1 MKIHCDSDCRPCVFE
16 GGPSRDISDQF
27 EANYCPTCRKA
38 FFCDVG
44 VIQHFSTASSVSYSC
59 VDCNTPLLTKSL
71 EEISMLQ
78 ARFFLKNQSHSS
90 RLSYKQ
96 KFIPKKDLASLKSL
110 SMLYDTKSVSTYHRS
125 LIDEIRHISG
135 LSPQVISNFA
145 REYGISETI
154 ISNLS
159 GEREE
164 ILLTLASL
172 QPKFIEILY
181 AIIIGRDPSIEGGLA
196 LRFTVYSE
204 NIGDIVFIQPS
215 GALIE
220 SGPFDLIA
228 YDHQGMMIWIFC
240 MQETVDADDISKIVN
255 PILNQ
260 TLEEFKGIS
269 CIYIV
274 AQGFSWVSKQILKK
288 YHGIVIR
295 EGEKTRTIP
304 FKLWTEEKKS
314 DQRQILFK
322 SEIL

>member
-1 MKIHCDSDCRPCVFE
+1 
-16 GGPSRDISDQF
+16 
-27 EANYCPTCRKA
+27 
-38 FFCDVG
+38 
-44 VIQHFSTASSVSYSC
+44 
-59 VDCNTPLLTKSL
+59 
-71 EEISMLQ
+71 MLQ
-78 ARFFLKNQSHSS
+78 ARFSLRSQSSSS

-96 KFIPKKDLASLKSL
+96 KFAPKEQSESLKSL
-110 SMLYDTKSVSTYHRS
+110 SMLYDTKSVSNYHRS
-125 LIDEIRHISG
+125 LIDEIRHVSG

-159 GEREE
+159 GDREE

-181 AIIIGRDPSIEGGLA
+181 ATLIGRDPSIEGGLA

-215 GALIE
+215 GALVE

-240 MQETVDADDISKIVN
+240 MQGTVDADDISKIVN
-255 PILNQ
+255 PILNL
-260 TLEEFKGIS
+260 TLDDFKGIS
-269 CIYIV
+269 SIYIV
-274 AQGFSWVSKQILKK
+274 SQAFSWVSKQILRK
-288 YHGIVIR
+288 YQGIVIR

-304 FKLWTEEKKS
+304 FRLFTEVRKS
-314 DQRQILFK
+314 DQGQILFK

>member
-1 MKIHCDSDCRPCVFE
+1 
-16 GGPSRDISDQF
+16 
-27 EANYCPTCRKA
+27 
-38 FFCDVG
+38 
-44 VIQHFSTASSVSYSC
+44 
-59 VDCNTPLLTKSL
+59 
-71 EEISMLQ
+71 MLQ
-78 ARFFLKNQSHSS
+78 ARFSLKNQSHTS

-96 KFIPKKDLASLKSL
+96 KFTPKRDLESLKSL
-110 SMLYDTKSVSTYHRS
+110 SMLYDAKSVSTYHRS

-135 LSPQVISNFA
+135 LTPQIISNFA
-145 REYGISETI
+145 REFGIGETI
-154 ISNLS
+154 ILNLS
-159 GEREE
+159 GGREE

-181 AIIIGRDPSIEGGLA
+181 AILIGRDPSIEGGIA

-215 GALIE
+215 GALVE

-240 MQETVDADDISKIVN
+240 LQGTVDADDIGKIVS
-255 PILNQ
+255 PVLNQ
-260 TLEEFKGIS
+260 SLDNFKGIS
-269 CIYIV
+269 AIYII
-274 AQGFSWVSKQILKK
+274 AQSFSWVAKQILKK
-288 YHGIVIR
+288 YQGIVIR

-304 FKLWTEEKKS
+304 FKLWTEDRKS

>member
-1 MKIHCDSDCRPCVFE
+1 MYCDSKCRPCVFE
-16 GGPSRDISDQF
+16 GGPSREISDQF
-27 EANYCPTCRKA
+27 EAHYCPTCRKA
-38 FFCDVG
+38 FFCEVG
-44 VIQHFSTASSVSYSC
+44 VIQHFSSPNNVSYSC
-59 VDCNTPLLTKSL
+59 VDCNVPLLLKPL
-71 EEISMLQ
+71 DEISMLQ
-78 ARFFLKNQSHSS
+78 ARFSLKSQSHTS
-90 RLSYKQ
+90 RMSYKQ
-96 KFIPKKDLASLKSL
+96 KFTPKKELESLKSL
-110 SMLYDTKSVSTYHRS
+110 SMLYDTKTVSTYHRS
-125 LIDEIRHISG
+125 LIDEIRQISG
-135 LSPQVISNFA
+135 LLPQIISNFA

-181 AIIIGRDPSIEGGLA
+181 AVLIGRDPSIEGGLA
-196 LRFTVYSE
+196 LRFTVYSQ

-240 MQETVDADDISKIVN
+240 LQGTVDAAEISKIVN

-260 TLEEFKGIS
+260 TLDEFKGIS
-269 CIYIV
+269 SIYIV
-274 AQGFSWVSKQILKK
+274 AQSFSWVAKQVLKK
-288 YHGIVIR
+288 YQGIVIR
-295 EGEKTRTIP
+295 EGEEPRTIP
-304 FKLWTEEKKS
+304 FKLWTE
-314 DQRQILFK
+314 DQNTDQSQILFK

>member
-1 MKIHCDSDCRPCVFE
+1 MKVHCDSNCRPCVFE
-16 GGPSRDISDQF
+16 GGPSRDISDKF
-27 EANYCPTCRKA
+27 NANYCSTCRKA

-44 VIQHFSTASSVSYSC
+44 VIQHYSTTNNISYSC
-59 VDCNTPLLTKSL
+59 VDCSTPLVTKSL
-71 EEISMLQ
+71 DEISMLQ
-78 ARFFLKNQSHSS
+78 ARFSLKNRSHTS
-90 RLSYKQ
+90 RLSYK
-96 KFIPKKDLASLKSL
+96 KRFTPKKDLESLKSL
-110 SMLYDTKSVSTYHRS
+110 SMLYDTKSVSTFHRS

-159 GEREE
+159 GDREE

-181 AIIIGRDPSIEGGLA
+181 AILVGRDPSIEGGIA

-215 GALIE
+215 GALVE
-220 SGPFDLIA
+220 TGPFDLIA

-240 MQETVDADDISKIVN
+240 MQGTVDANDIGKIVS

-260 TLEEFKGIS
+260 TLDEFKGIS
-269 CIYIV
+269 SIYIV
-274 AQGFSWVSKQILKK
+274 AQGFSWVSKQIMKK
-288 YHGIVIR
+288 YQGIVIR

-304 FKLWTEEKKS
+304 FKLWTEERKS